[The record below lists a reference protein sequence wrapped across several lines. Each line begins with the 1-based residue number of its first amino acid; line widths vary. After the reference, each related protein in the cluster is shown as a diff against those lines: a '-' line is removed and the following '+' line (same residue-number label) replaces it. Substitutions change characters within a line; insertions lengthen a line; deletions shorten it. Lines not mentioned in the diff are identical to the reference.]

1 MVSHEWMRGY
11 RMKVGD
17 LVRIIKSGQI
27 VVYLG
32 LTPGGCYEFWHHKWK
47 ECYFAIDTFP
57 PEKYEVIG

>member
-1 MVSHEWMRGY
+1 
-11 RMKVGD
+11 MKVGD

-32 LTPGGCYEFWHHKWK
+32 LVGGCYEFWHHKWK

-57 PEKYEVIG
+57 PEKYEVINESR